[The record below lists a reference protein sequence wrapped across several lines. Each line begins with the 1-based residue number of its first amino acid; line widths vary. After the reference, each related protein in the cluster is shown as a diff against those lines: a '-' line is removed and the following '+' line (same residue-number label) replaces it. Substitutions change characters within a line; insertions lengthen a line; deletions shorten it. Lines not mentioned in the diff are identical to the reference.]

1 MGGRMSDTEH
11 FYDRTLGFVYKMVNG
26 TVRSGTVGEW
36 EEWGVG
42 RMPVVNWDSVRKREM
57 VLMLEREELE
67 KEE

>member
-1 MGGRMSDTEH
+1 
-11 FYDRTLGFVYKMVNG
+11 MVNG
-26 TVRSGTVGEW
+26 AVRSGTVGEW